1 MSEKVQNSHLCLQIW
16 KRQKWD
22 MLLNHNKTK
31 KQIKLI
37 QRSCSLVKEK
47 AANLNL
53 KHLLKE
59 ILESLFQLEIG
70 LERNHN
76 RVVQDLDLRYEILIY
91 MALGKALLKDHQ
103 IDQL

>member
-1 MSEKVQNSHLCLQIW
+1 M
-16 KRQKWD
+16 
-22 MLLNHNKTK
+22 
-31 KQIKLI
+31 
-37 QRSCSLVKEK
+37 VKEK

-59 ILESLFQLEIG
+59 ILESLFLLEIG

-76 RVVQDLDLRYEILIY
+76 RVVHDLDLRYEILIY

>member
-1 MSEKVQNSHLCLQIW
+1 M
-16 KRQKWD
+16 
-22 MLLNHNKTK
+22 
-31 KQIKLI
+31 
-37 QRSCSLVKEK
+37 VKEK
-47 AANLNL
+47 AVNLNL

-76 RVVQDLDLRYEILIY
+76 RVVHDLDLRSEILIY
-91 MALGKALLKDHQ
+91 KALGKALLKDHQ